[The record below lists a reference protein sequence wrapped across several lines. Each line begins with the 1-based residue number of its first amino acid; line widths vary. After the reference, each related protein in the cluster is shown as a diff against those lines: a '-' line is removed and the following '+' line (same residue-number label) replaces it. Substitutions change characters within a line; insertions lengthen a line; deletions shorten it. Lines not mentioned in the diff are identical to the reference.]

1 MPQACTRLHLS
12 PHNTP
17 AQARQC
23 QKWWIK
29 LLQQLLNSI
38 NSLTAPQSFAAA
50 AKRAEHATKHWTFCR
65 DSDCPIHRSPHQNSN
80 REIFNPICYWCQ
92 TKGHGYHSCSLKAEE
107 ERARN
112 EIEEANRTSPA
123 TPESLTNSTPVYTA
137 SGTPENEIISI
148 SSTPEPDEAPHTPLR
163 PTPPRRQLKTAQSVS
178 KDASD
183 TEPEEQD
190 TPAPQQKSGKILRFY
205 ETTPTYDPHKT
216 KPEFIQPN
224 RPPYQ
229 FNIPYCYTEGPFTHD
244 NLLTFNTRY
253 LPNPELLRDSYTLSD
268 TFNNPPEHNLKWE
281 YWKKD
286 TMEDLEEIAG
296 PDYEKFPQLI
306 GQFKQ

>member
-1 MPQACTRLHLS
+1 M
-12 PHNTP
+12 
-17 AQARQC
+17 
-23 QKWWIK
+23 
-29 LLQQLLNSI
+29 
-38 NSLTAPQSFAAA
+38 
-50 AKRAEHATKHWTFCR
+50 
-65 DSDCPIHRSPHQNSN
+65 
-80 REIFNPICYWCQ
+80 
-92 TKGHGYHSCSLKAEE
+92 
-107 ERARN
+107 
-112 EIEEANRTSPA
+112 
-123 TPESLTNSTPVYTA
+123 
-137 SGTPENEIISI
+137 
-148 SSTPEPDEAPHTPLR
+148 R

-190 TPAPQQKSGKILRFY
+190 TSAPQQKSGKILRFY

-229 FNIPYCYTEGPFTHD
+229 FNIPYCNIEGPFTHD

-253 LPNPELLRDSYTLSD
+253 LPNPELLKDSYTFND
-268 TFNNPPEHNLKWE
+268 TFNNSPEHNLKWE

-306 GQFKQ
+306 GQFKQWQVLLALGYQQDEFFKNAIANALYGGYTYSVGILYQSDTGKIRICIPDILDCNQHIKEITLKHAYEGLIHRSFSKIYHFMNQHYYWPKIPQDILEYCRSYPTCQRTKSSTQRPYGLLKPLPIPN